1 MVLQRKIALKQNI
14 SIFFLLLFCLGI
26 HNVCE
31 AGKGDNFL
39 NRGNTQYLK
48 GKLDDAMKLYAK
60 AGNSC
65 IEEKDKIENNK
76 ALVYAQRGKHQVAI
90 EKLTEAIEY
99 NPNSVYAH
107 YNRGIIH
114 LQIGEYP
121 NAIQDLND
129 AKFLSTEEILEL
141 DYNLALSYYLNE
153 QADLASQILD
163 TAGGSATSS
172 SGQEDYLRGLIA
184 YQNRNFD
191 KAIVA
196 FDQSII
202 ANDNPS
208 VRYAKALANYYAGNT
223 EAGLNS
229 LEKLRKEKSIADNIQ
244 TIYAHLALENKDTER
259 AKEAFE
265 SIINKDKKNAI
276 ANAGLGNLA
285 LKDEQLKI
293 AEDYFKTALSGNAKN
308 ETALLGL
315 AEIAF
320 VQEEY
325 ESSVETYDK
334 ALAINPDNQR
344 ALFGKALSA
353 MHRPDPYTCLDA
365 LEKINKDNLTAE
377 QIEKVVLLEARALGI
392 CNKKEEAVKLLNKYR
407 RYALDKNKIKTLLAY
422 FNLRMFRYGTATSNI
437 GISKFDDYLPYLIAG
452 HASLHQGKYSSA
464 YRYYRKA
471 YKIDNK
477 NPDVLMGAALCMM
490 ETDMRDQAVKVIDS
504 LEVMFPDNYYVF
516 NSKGIIYKDLGLH
529 YKRKGQTQKAKN
541 LLETAAVAFNR
552 AKAIRPP
559 LGSSFDNNL
568 GLTYLHR
575 DEYTKAIKLFEG
587 SSRLAS
593 KNNRALIDITK
604 GNYPAAI
611 RKLDSLH
618 RDFIR
623 KNDVPNTRVKKN
635 LKLANQKARMDNNYK
650 FITYYFLHQDIPTLD
665 RENPFE
671 ADTSILDLSPTLEP
685 KLDYI
690 LEYSDEECIEEK
702 KERKKK
708 KRSKIKLKVLKKKK
722 SIKCP
727 TFKT

>member
-26 HNVCE
+26 HNDCE

-39 NRGNTQYLK
+39 NRGNTEYLK

-76 ALVYAQRGKHQVAI
+76 ALVYAQRGKYQVAI

-114 LQIGEYP
+114 LQIGKYP
-121 NAIQDLND
+121 EAIQDLND
-129 AKFLSTEEILEL
+129 VKFLSTDDISEL
-141 DYNLALSYYLNE
+141 NYNLALSYYLND
-153 QADLASQILD
+153 QADLASQVLSG
-163 TAGGSATSS
+163 AGASATSS
-172 SGQEDYLRGLIA
+172 SAQTEYLKGLIA
-184 YQNRNFD
+184 YQNRNFER
-191 KAIVA
+191 ARAA
-196 FDQSII
+196 FEQSMT
-202 ANDNPS
+202 ANNNPS
-208 VRYAKALANYYAGNT
+208 VQYAHALATYYAGNT
-223 EAGLNS
+223 EAGLNN
-229 LEKLRKEKSIADNIQ
+229 LEKLRKEKTLAKNIQ
-244 TIYAHLALENKDTER
+244 TIYAHLALENNDPAR
-259 AKEAFE
+259 AKEAFK
-265 SIINKDKKNAI
+265 SIIDKDKKNAT
-276 ANAGLGNLA
+276 ANAGLGKLA
-285 LKDEQLKI
+285 LYEGELNT
-293 AEDYFKTALSGNAKN
+293 ATDYFKKALNANARN
-308 ETALLGL
+308 ETALHGL

-320 VQEEY
+320 RQEEY
-325 ESSVETYDK
+325 QRSVEAYDK
-334 ALAINPDNQR
+334 VLAFNPQNQK

-365 LEKINKDNLTAE
+365 LDQINKDELSAE

-407 RYALDKNKIKTLLAY
+407 RYALDRNKIKTLLAY
-422 FNLRMFRYGTATSNI
+422 YNLRMFRYSTATGNI
-437 GISKFDDYLPYLIAG
+437 GITKFDDYLPYLIAG
-452 HASLHQGKYSSA
+452 HALLHQGKFSSA

-490 ETDMRDQAVKVIDS
+490 EIDMRDQAVKVIDS
-504 LEVMFPDNYYVF
+504 LGVMFPDNYYVF
-516 NSKGIIYKDLGLH
+516 NSKGIIYKDLGLY
-529 YKRKGQTQKAKN
+529 YKKKGHSQKAKT
-541 LLETAAVAFNR
+541 LLKTSAKAFNR
-552 AKAIRPP
+552 AKSIRPA
-559 LGSSFDNNL
+559 LATSFDNNL
-568 GLTYLHR
+568 GLTYFYR
-575 DEYTKAIKLFEG
+575 DDDAKAIELFEG
-587 SSRLAS
+587 SGRLAS
-593 KNNRALIDITK
+593 KNNRALIDVSN
-604 GNYPAAI
+604 GDYPIAI

-635 LKLANQKARMDNNYK
+635 LELANRKARMDNNYK
-650 FITYYFLHQDIPTLD
+650 FITYYFLHQETPTLD
-665 RENPFE
+665 QENPFE
-671 ADTSILDLSPTLEP
+671 TDTEIINLSPTLAPEVE
-685 KLDYI
+685 YI

-708 KRSKIKLKVLKKKK
+708 KRPKIKLKVLKKKK